1 MSKMKTTKLIRT
13 TIVVTLALIWSSPLI
28 TAGQTASSLTERE
41 IEASETRTALG
52 ALLRENANLSE
63 QLKRAESS
71 KAALQKNLA
80 TSNAEAEI
88 LKRKISE
95 LMLRFEAL
103 GLDSAGDSGKI
114 EQRLLKAVNDLRLAE
129 QERESL
135 HQALVELTEA
145 VIRFQKVAATSD
157 AETRL
162 ALEAATRG
170 ASKALG
176 GSTTGEATEATAV
189 AATLTDGLVIAVR
202 EDLALVVAN
211 IGRNHG
217 VKIGMPFRIVRGD
230 EDLAIV
236 RVVDVREKIAG
247 AVIQD
252 LRSDNQK
259 IQVGDR
265 LKIGADR

>member
-1 MSKMKTTKLIRT
+1 MSINPTKLLRT
-13 TIVVTLALIWSSPLI
+13 AVVVTIALIWPTPLI
-28 TAGQTASSLTERE
+28 TAGQTASSLTEQE
-41 IEASETRTALG
+41 IESSETRAAFD
-52 ALLRENANLSE
+52 ALLRENTELRQKLQRS
-63 QLKRAESS
+63 ESS
-71 KAALQKNLA
+71 LAALQQNLA
-80 TSNAEAEI
+80 TSNTEAEV

-129 QERESL
+129 QDREGL
-135 HQALVELTEA
+135 QMALIELTEA
-145 VIRFQKVAATSD
+145 VIRFQKVAATGD
-157 AETRL
+157 ADARL

-176 GSTTGEATEATAV
+176 GASGGEATEAPAV
-189 AATLTDGLVIAVR
+189 GATLTDGMVIAVR

-217 VKIGMPFRIVRGD
+217 VKIGMPFRIIRG
-230 EDLAIV
+230 ETDLGTV

-252 LRSDNQK
+252 LSSDNQK